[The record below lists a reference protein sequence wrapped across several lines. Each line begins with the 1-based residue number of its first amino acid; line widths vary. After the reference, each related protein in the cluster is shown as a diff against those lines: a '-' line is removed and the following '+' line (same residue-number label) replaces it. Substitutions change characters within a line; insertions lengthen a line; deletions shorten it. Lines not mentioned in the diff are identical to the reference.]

1 VDGGGVEVFG
11 GGEIEEVP
19 RRTEGGPS
27 VPSFVRAGGMTSGI
41 EARKAKDDDK
51 QAQKPGAAIYEGA
64 RGSWVR
70 FFAVL
75 RMTA

>member
-1 VDGGGVEVFG
+1 
-11 GGEIEEVP
+11 
-19 RRTEGGPS
+19 
-27 VPSFVRAGGMTSGI
+27 MTSGI

-51 QAQKPGAAIYEGA
+51 QAQKHGAAIYEGA